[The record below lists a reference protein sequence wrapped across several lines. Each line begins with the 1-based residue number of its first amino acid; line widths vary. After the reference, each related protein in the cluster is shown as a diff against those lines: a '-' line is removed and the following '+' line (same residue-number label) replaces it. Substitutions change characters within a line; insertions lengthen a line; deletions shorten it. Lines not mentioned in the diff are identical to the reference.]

1 MQKIIYIIQG
11 IIAQISAQIVVSA
24 RNPIH
29 RIASQVVV
37 FMIGAFIFMIQ
48 DYYFQGQTYIIV
60 YVGAIAILFL
70 FVIMMVQIP
79 IQSTETQEIYIP
91 KQLITSINIKKNQK
105 EEINKTIKRIKI
117 IEGVEGIKEEINKN
131 YLTIIFTPIIEE
143 ENKRIK
149 EIMIIEEGI
158 KEEKENNIQKIGGIG
173 IIIGIIIMI
182 IGKIN
187 GGKQE
192 RTGEIYTY
200 IYPEWSIEYKT
211 MTDIETLGYI
221 GYIGYPIA
229 QIQIAIT
236 LWAVQIGIISI
247 CTTKNK

>member
-105 EEINKTIKRIKI
+105 EGVNKTIKRIKI
-117 IEGVEGIKEEINKN
+117 IGEIKEEKENKN
-131 YLTIIFTPIIEE
+131 YLSIIFSPIIIK
-143 ENKRIK
+143 ENKTIK
-149 EIMIIEEGI
+149 EIMIIEGE
-158 KEEKENNIQKIGGIG
+158 KEKENTIQKIGIIG

-182 IGKIN
+182 IKKIN
-187 GGKQE
+187 TGK
-192 RTGEIYTY
+192 IYTY

-247 CTTKNK
+247 CTTKN

>member
-105 EEINKTIKRIKI
+105 EGVNKTIKRIKI
-117 IEGVEGIKEEINKN
+117 IGEIKEEKENKN
-131 YLTIIFTPIIEE
+131 YLSIIFSPIIIK
-143 ENKRIK
+143 ENKTIK
-149 EIMIIEEGI
+149 EIMIIEGE
-158 KEEKENNIQKIGGIG
+158 KEKENTIQKIGIIG

-182 IGKIN
+182 IKKIN
-187 GGKQE
+187 TGK
-192 RTGEIYTY
+192 IYTY

-211 MTDIETLGYI
+211 MTDIEETGVN
-221 GYIGYPIA
+221 PEES
-229 QIQIAIT
+229 QINMI
-236 LWAVQIGIISI
+236 
-247 CTTKNK
+247 